1 MVSHNSEFTRKLRAA
16 VRAKIEE
23 YGIDVDDE
31 LPDYVMIMVGNKKDK
46 TRMKTDL
53 KLFLGDNTTSFVEW
67 LFGFFQKVK
76 QQQSASNSSLPAIL
90 SESSEKS
97 VQPKEQPKKLNLH
110 SGNDLFF
117 GKAEKVKT
125 FSKSKPI
132 ESPKRKEKRDS
143 SKTSKREKHSK
154 SSKRVHSPKPK
165 KEIKR
170 VEKKQHLQTKHHS
183 SKKHY
188 SSDEEEEEE
197 VEKPSS
203 PPSSLRKQTKI
214 EPTKTEPVANAPPPS
229 TTFAIPRAV
238 LRSVVVHPQLEYFKP
253 SNAPRILPPP
263 RSPSPLAS
271 ADSPRFDIEYSD
283 EDKTGENDEDKTGEL
298 GKSADIESV
307 NDRKEEEIITERIEE
322 EKDEEKDVE
331 VEKTA
336 TIVTERPHNR
346 EVVVPKSKRKVSDY
360 PSSRL
365 FQRALFGAQ
374 GLNIETNTSRVNE
387 NKESEI
393 INKQQNEET
402 EAKIVKE
409 TTVDH
414 HPIVRPPSP
423 TGEKI
428 VKKCEGVAKVFAKAI
443 QETKK
448 QSETLTNV
456 QNRSVERRAVKRTVC
471 VDELPNLEMNNSDFL
486 ENKRI
491 RIEMEQPSITIKE
504 EDEEDVDDLVLLV
517 NLKSSKRS
525 ICKERKKYKKPKFGL
540 EMLKEH
546 IKSSVVKTPKTTTQV
561 VEEDK
566 IEEIKEKEVIIEK
579 DEEVKEDE
587 TIDQNMEKEE
597 VIVDEVALEEKETE
611 NKEEE
616 NKLEIA
622 VDTEQNDIRKIREFV
637 VNLPIS
643 APKSPS
649 VVPLWDGC
657 ISIDDISSTDDEAE
671 IDAVLEEQHNLKRMA
686 LEREKEL
693 KGRELPP
700 TSALSRPLVHKRDVV
715 VCLQEA
721 LMSPTG
727 CSTNGG
733 VSDLLQQSIQ
743 QQFLVSSSSQQQ
755 QQQINNNNTTRPYA
769 TVAPCHIT
777 TPTFTST
784 ASTGTNILQQQQVQQ
799 NDLLSLVSQ
808 IAASVNTQNQ
818 RMAIQPLR
826 TKPKN
831 APSFAY
837 RTFSKTYSPAIN
849 SFPFHNKAISQNQPV
864 LTQLRDRHRQ
874 TSKLYSDMLEEQ
886 LLLLAQIQKMSSN
899 PNNSEKV
906 KTLMFRSKNIEKK
919 TQQLKKQ
926 LEVLSASLENV
937 KKSLN

>member
-90 SESSEKS
+90 SESSEKI

-117 GKAEKVKT
+117 GKAEKIKT
-125 FSKSKPI
+125 FSKTKPI
-132 ESPKRKEKRDS
+132 ESPKRKDKRDS

-170 VEKKQHLQTKHHS
+170 VEKKQHVQTKHHS

-188 SSDEEEEEE
+188 SSDEKEEEE
-197 VEKPSS
+197 PSP

-283 EDKTGENDEDKTGEL
+283 EDKTVEKDEI
-298 GKSADIESV
+298 SADIESV
-307 NDRKEEEIITERIEE
+307 DDRKEEEIITERIEE

-331 VEKTA
+331 VEKTT

-374 GLNIETNTSRVNE
+374 GLNIEANTSRVNE

-402 EAKIVKE
+402 EAKIPKE
-409 TTVDH
+409 ATVDH

-423 TGEKI
+423 TGEKT

-471 VDELPNLEMNNSDFL
+471 VDELPNSEKNNTDFL

-504 EDEEDVDDLVLLV
+504 EDDEDVDDLVLLV
-517 NLKSSKRS
+517 NLKATKRS

-566 IEEIKEKEVIIEK
+566 IEEIKEKEVIEK
-579 DEEVKEDE
+579 EEEVKEDE
-587 TIDQNMEKEE
+587 TIDQNIQREE
-597 VIVDEVALEEKETE
+597 VIVDEVAEEEKETE
-611 NKEEE
+611 TMEEE
-616 NKLEIA
+616 NKVEIA
-622 VDTEQNDIRKIREFV
+622 IDTEQNYIRKIREFV

-649 VVPLWDGC
+649 VLPLWDGC

-715 VCLQEA
+715 VSLQEA

-727 CSTNGG
+727 CSTSGG

-743 QQFLVSSSSQQQ
+743 QQFLVASSSQQQQ

-769 TVAPCHIT
+769 TVAPCQIT

-818 RMAIQPLR
+818 RMSIQPLR

-849 SFPFHNKAISQNQPV
+849 SYPFHNKAISQNQPV

-926 LEVLSASLENV
+926 LEVLSASLENI

>member
-1 MVSHNSEFTRKLRAA
+1 MVSHNTEFTRKLRAA

-53 KLFLGDNTTSFVEW
+53 KLFLGENTTSFVEW

-90 SESSEKS
+90 SESTEKS

-117 GKAEKVKT
+117 GKAEKIKT
-125 FSKSKPI
+125 FSKTKPI

-154 SSKRVHSPKPK
+154 SSKRAHSPKPK

-170 VEKKQHLQTKHHS
+170 VEKKQHVQTKHHS

-203 PPSSLRKQTKI
+203 PPSSLRKQTKP
-214 EPTKTEPVANAPPPS
+214 EPTKPEPVANAPPPS

-263 RSPSPLAS
+263 RSPSPPAS
-271 ADSPRFDIEYSD
+271 VDSPRFDIEYSD
-283 EDKTGENDEDKTGEL
+283 EDKTGENDKI
-298 GKSADIESV
+298 SADIESV
-307 NDRKEEEIITERIEE
+307 DDRKEDIIVERIEE
-322 EKDEEKDVE
+322 EEKEEEKKNVE
-331 VEKTA
+331 EEKTT

-346 EVVVPKSKRKVSDY
+346 EVVVPKAKRKVSDY

-374 GLNIETNTSRVNE
+374 GLNIEANTSR
-387 NKESEI
+387 
-393 INKQQNEET
+393 KQQNEET
-402 EAKIVKE
+402 EVKIPKE
-409 TTVDH
+409 ATTDH

-471 VDELPNLEMNNSDFL
+471 VDELPNSEKNNADFL

-504 EDEEDVDDLVLLV
+504 EDDEDVDDLVLLV
-517 NLKSSKRS
+517 NLKATKRS

-546 IKSSVVKTPKTTTQV
+546 IKSSVVKTPKTTTQI

-566 IEEIKEKEVIIEK
+566 IEEIKEKEVVIEK
-579 DEEVKEDE
+579 EEEVKEDE
-587 TIDQNMEKEE
+587 TIDQNIQGE
-597 VIVDEVALEEKETE
+597 
-611 NKEEE
+611 
-616 NKLEIA
+616 EIA
-622 VDTEQNDIRKIREFV
+622 VDPEQNDIRKIREFV

-643 APKSPS
+643 TPKSPS

-727 CSTNGG
+727 CSTSGG

-769 TVAPCHIT
+769 TVAPCQIT

-818 RMAIQPLR
+818 RMSIQPLR

>member
-90 SESSEKS
+90 SESSEKI

-117 GKAEKVKT
+117 GKAEKIKT
-125 FSKSKPI
+125 FSKTKPI
-132 ESPKRKEKRDS
+132 ESPKRKDKRDS

-170 VEKKQHLQTKHHS
+170 VEKKQHVQTKHHS

-188 SSDEEEEEE
+188 SSDEKEEEE
-197 VEKPSS
+197 PSP

-283 EDKTGENDEDKTGEL
+283 EDKTVEKDEI
-298 GKSADIESV
+298 SADIESV
-307 NDRKEEEIITERIEE
+307 DDRKEEEIITERIEE

-331 VEKTA
+331 VEKTT

-374 GLNIETNTSRVNE
+374 GLNIEANTSRVNE

-402 EAKIVKE
+402 EAKIPKE
-409 TTVDH
+409 ATVDH

-423 TGEKI
+423 TGEKT

-471 VDELPNLEMNNSDFL
+471 VDELPNSEKNNTDFL

-504 EDEEDVDDLVLLV
+504 EDDEDVDDLVLLV
-517 NLKSSKRS
+517 NLKATKRS

-566 IEEIKEKEVIIEK
+566 IEEIKEKEVIEK
-579 DEEVKEDE
+579 EEEVKEDE
-587 TIDQNMEKEE
+587 TIDQNIQREE
-597 VIVDEVALEEKETE
+597 VIVDEVAEEEKETE
-611 NKEEE
+611 TMEEE
-616 NKLEIA
+616 NKVEIA
-622 VDTEQNDIRKIREFV
+622 IDTEQNYIRKIREFV

-649 VVPLWDGC
+649 VLPLWDGC

-715 VCLQEA
+715 VSLQEA

-727 CSTNGG
+727 CSTSGG

-743 QQFLVSSSSQQQ
+743 QQFLVASSSQQQQ

-769 TVAPCHIT
+769 TVAPCQIT

-784 ASTGTNILQQQQVQQ
+784 ASTGTNILQQQQVHK

-818 RMAIQPLR
+818 RMSIQPLR

-831 APSFAY
+831 VNIY
-837 RTFSKTYSPAIN
+837 GHLLLLIVHFSKTYSPAIN
-849 SFPFHNKAISQNQPV
+849 SYPFHNKAISQNQPV

-926 LEVLSASLENV
+926 LEVLSASLENI

>member
-90 SESSEKS
+90 SESSEKI

-117 GKAEKVKT
+117 GKAEKIKT
-125 FSKSKPI
+125 FSKTKPI
-132 ESPKRKEKRDS
+132 ESPKRKDKRDS

-170 VEKKQHLQTKHHS
+170 VEKKQHVQTKHHS

-188 SSDEEEEEE
+188 SSDEKEEEE
-197 VEKPSS
+197 PSP

-283 EDKTGENDEDKTGEL
+283 EDKTVEKDEI
-298 GKSADIESV
+298 SADIESV
-307 NDRKEEEIITERIEE
+307 DDRKEEEIITERIEE

-331 VEKTA
+331 VEKTT

-374 GLNIETNTSRVNE
+374 GLNIEANTSRVNE

-402 EAKIVKE
+402 EAKIPKE
-409 TTVDH
+409 ATVDH

-423 TGEKI
+423 TGEKT

-471 VDELPNLEMNNSDFL
+471 VDELPNSEKNNTDFL

-504 EDEEDVDDLVLLV
+504 EDDEDVDDLVLLV
-517 NLKSSKRS
+517 NLKATKRS

-546 IKSSVVKTPKTTTQV
+546 IKSSVVKTPKTTTTQV

-566 IEEIKEKEVIIEK
+566 IEEIKEKEVIEK
-579 DEEVKEDE
+579 EEEVKEDE
-587 TIDQNMEKEE
+587 TIDQNIQREE
-597 VIVDEVALEEKETE
+597 VIVDEVAEEEKETE
-611 NKEEE
+611 TMEEE
-616 NKLEIA
+616 NKVEIA
-622 VDTEQNDIRKIREFV
+622 IDTEQNYIRKIREFV

-649 VVPLWDGC
+649 VLPLWDGC

-715 VCLQEA
+715 VSLQEA

-727 CSTNGG
+727 CSTSGG

-743 QQFLVSSSSQQQ
+743 QQFLVASSSQQQQ

-769 TVAPCHIT
+769 TVAPCQIT

-849 SFPFHNKAISQNQPV
+849 SYPFHNKAISQNQPV

-926 LEVLSASLENV
+926 LEVLSASLENI